1 MSEKLKLGSKA
12 KTLEDLEKIINEAK
26 VLPLFRF
33 FAVDYINQK
42 DLIID
47 KIKNLF
53 ETSIIFRS
61 SSSNEDNIDN
71 SNAGGFDS
79 VLDVDIKS
87 IKEINE
93 SIESVIN
100 SYGKKLHKKDEV
112 FIQPMLKN
120 VSMSGVVFSADL
132 DTLSPYFIIN
142 YDESGSTSSV
152 TSGVSNDLKTFIS
165 FKENHDIH
173 DNYLK

>member
-53 ETSIIFRS
+53 ETSIIVRS

-87 IKEINE
+87 IKEIVE
-93 SIESVIN
+93 
-100 SYGKKLHKKDEV
+100 
-112 FIQPMLKN
+112 
-120 VSMSGVVFSADL
+120 
-132 DTLSPYFIIN
+132 
-142 YDESGSTSSV
+142 
-152 TSGVSNDLKTFIS
+152 
-165 FKENHDIH
+165 
-173 DNYLK
+173 